1 MSVKHK
7 YSWTLFSTFLGYQ
20 TDYQKQNGFIPTT
33 LLDHHPQNATSTIG
47 KCLNV
52 KCLSQTL
59 MQWCYFESLWNLGDS
74 DLTRRNLSLVRGG
87 EICFQVQ
94 LELSASWL
102 PSKECMDTRIP
113 SYTKLL
119 QQLCFQMNSL
129 NHEFN
134 TNSSFFFSGFC
145 QIFGHGDIKV
155 THTAPHIYC

>member
-7 YSWTLFSTFLGYQ
+7 YSWTLFSTFLDYH
-20 TDYQKQNGFIPTT
+20 TDCQKVNGLSPAT
-33 LLDHHPQNATSTIG
+33 LLDYHPQNATSTIG
-47 KCLNV
+47 KGLNV

-59 MQWCYFESLWNLGDS
+59 RQWCYFESLWNLGDS
-74 DLTRRNLSLVRGG
+74 DLTRRNLSLVGGG

-102 PSKECMDTRIP
+102 PSEECMDTRIP

-129 NHEFN
+129 NHKFD
-134 TNSSFFFSGFC
+134 TNPPFFLVASVRYLVM
-145 QIFGHGDIKV
+145 V
-155 THTAPHIYC
+155 T